1 MDAGRIGGDGEMRVA
16 TAAQTRRLEEAAVA
30 AGATWP
36 GLMAGAGLGMARIA
50 LDMLGDGRGSALV
63 VAGPGNNGGDGLV
76 IARHLHDAG
85 MPVLVYLWSRA
96 AREDDWPLRDVR
108 ERGIVEIRAND
119 DPEQLALRRELPRTA
134 LVVDALLGTG
144 LTRPL
149 DATLCMIVAA
159 VNQAGRPVLAVDIP
173 TGIQSDT
180 GAIMGCAVRAT
191 RTAAA
196 GILKP
201 GHLFAPGADY
211 AGPVEVI
218 DIGLPDRLED
228 EQMTAELTA
237 ETMRALLPAR
247 PADSH
252 KGTFGK
258 AMIVGGNGRYPGAPF
273 LAASGA
279 LRSGAG
285 LVTLAVGRSLFGPLA
300 AALHE
305 ATFLPLAEEEWGTIG
320 GAAAADL
327 SQEMSG
333 YDAVVLG
340 PGLGREDPTKTF
352 LLRLLKLETAK
363 PATGVGFV
371 RASTTPRE
379 ARRTG
384 GVGFARTPV
393 AAKEPERAAEAADE
407 NTNNTLI
414 LDADALNILSEIED
428 WHERLPSQNA
438 ILTPH
443 PGEMAR
449 LLGLDGA
456 ADVNRDRL
464 AHARDAAARWKQ
476 VVVLKGAG
484 TVIAASDGRTA
495 IGPAGNPALASGGTG
510 DVLAG
515 LIGGLAAQGLGPYEA
530 ACLGVFLHA
539 EAGRLVRAEVGEAG
553 AVAGDLLQR
562 LPRAITLLREP
573 R

>member
-1 MDAGRIGGDGEMRVA
+1 MRIA
-16 TAAQTRRLEEAAVA
+16 TAAQTRRLEAAAVA

-36 GLMAGAGLGMARIA
+36 GLMADAGAQMARIA
-50 LDMLGDGRGSALV
+50 LEMLDDTGSPAIVL
-63 VAGPGNNGGDGLV
+63 AGPGNNGGDGLV

-85 MPVLVYLWSRA
+85 VPVVVYSWRRGEKA
-96 AREDDWPLRDVR
+96 EDWPLHDVR
-108 ERGIVEIRAND
+108 ERTIREIDASD
-119 DPEQLALRRELPRTA
+119 DPDQSELRRELTGAA
-134 LVVDALLGTG
+134 LVVDALLGIG
-144 LTRPL
+144 LVRPL
-149 DATLCMIVAA
+149 DAALCAIVTAINAA
-159 VNQAGRPVLAVDIP
+159 ECPVLAVDIP

-196 GILKP
+196 GLLKP
-201 GHLFAPGADY
+201 GHLFAPGADF
-211 AGPVEVI
+211 AGRIDVV

-228 EQMTAELTA
+228 EQMSQELTA

-258 AMIVGGNGRYPGAPF
+258 TMVVGGNSRYPGAPF
-273 LAASGA
+273 LAASSA

-285 LVTLAVGRSLFGPLA
+285 LVTLAVGRSLFGSLA

-305 ATFLPLAEEEWGTIG
+305 ATFFPLAEEEWGTIG

-327 SQEMSG
+327 SDEMSS
-333 YDAVVLG
+333 YDAVVIG
-340 PGLGREDPTKTF
+340 PGLGHEDPTKTF
-352 LLRLLKLETAK
+352 LKRLFKIETAK
-363 PATGVGFV
+363 PTSGVGFVHRSSTPRESRPTGGVGFV
-371 RASTTPRE
+371 RTATP
-379 ARRTG
+379 
-384 GVGFARTPV
+384 
-393 AAKEPERAAEAADE
+393 AKEPERAPEKEKKGDE
-407 NTNNTLI
+407 TTSTLI
-414 LDADALNILSEIED
+414 LDADALNILAEIEN
-428 WHERLPSQNA
+428 WSENIPPRTA

-449 LLGLDGA
+449 LLGLDGPA
-456 ADVNRDRL
+456 AVNEDRL
-464 AHARDAAARWKQ
+464 GHARAAAEHWKQ

-484 TVIAASDGRTA
+484 TVIAAPDGRTA
-495 IGPAGNPALASGGTG
+495 IGPAGNPALASAGTG

-515 LIGGLAAQGLGPYEA
+515 LIGGLVAQGLGPFEA

-539 EAGRLVRAEVGEAG
+539 EAGRIARTEIGDAG
-553 AVAGDLLQR
+553 VVAGDLLVR
-562 LPRAITLLREP
+562 LPRAMTLLREQ

>member
-1 MDAGRIGGDGEMRVA
+1 MRIA
-16 TAAQTRRLEEAAVA
+16 TAAQTRRLEAAAVA

-36 GLMAGAGLGMARIA
+36 GLMADAGTHMARIA
-50 LDMLGDGRGSALV
+50 LEMLGDAGGPV
-63 VAGPGNNGGDGLV
+63 VVLAGPGNNGGDGLV

-85 MPVLVYLWSRA
+85 VPVVVYLWRRGVRA
-96 AREDDWPLRDVR
+96 EDWPLRDVR
-108 ERGIVEIRAND
+108 DRKIREIDALD
-119 DPEQLALRRELPRTA
+119 DPDQSELRRELTDAA
-134 LVVDALLGTG
+134 LVVDALLGIG
-144 LTRPL
+144 LARP
-149 DATLCMIVAA
+149 VAA
-159 VNQAGRPVLAVDIP
+159 PLCVIVTAINEAGRPVLAVDMP

-211 AGPVEVI
+211 AGRIDVV

-228 EQMTAELTA
+228 ERMSQELTA

-258 AMIVGGNGRYPGAPF
+258 AMIVGGNSRYPGAPL
-273 LAASGA
+273 LAASSA

-285 LVTLAVGRSLFGPLA
+285 LVTLAVGRSLFGSLA

-305 ATFLPLAEEEWGTIG
+305 ATFFPLAEEEWGTIG

-327 SQEMSG
+327 SEEMAK
-333 YDAVVLG
+333 YDAIVIG
-340 PGLGREDPTKTF
+340 PGLGHEDPTKTF
-352 LLRLLKLETAK
+352 LKRLFKLETVKSASGIGFGNRSST
-363 PATGVGFV
+363 PREARPTGGVGFV
-371 RASTTPRE
+371 RTAASAPT
-379 ARRTG
+379 
-384 GVGFARTPV
+384 
-393 AAKEPERAAEAADE
+393 KEPESAPEKSE
-407 NTNNTLI
+407 ETNSTLI
-414 LDADALNILSEIED
+414 LDADALNILAEIEN
-428 WHERLPSQNA
+428 WSENIPSRNA

-449 LLGLDGA
+449 LLGLDGPA
-456 ADVNRDRL
+456 AVNEDRL
-464 AHARDAAARWKQ
+464 RHAKDAAERWKQ

-484 TVIAASDGRTA
+484 TVIAAPDGRTA
-495 IGPAGNPALASGGTG
+495 IGPAGNPALASAGTG

-515 LIGGLAAQGLGPYEA
+515 LIGGLVAQGLSPFEA

-539 EAGRLVRAEVGEAG
+539 EAGRIARAEIGDAG
-553 AVAGDLLQR
+553 VVAGDLLLR
-562 LPRAITLLREP
+562 LPRAMTLLREQ

>member
-1 MDAGRIGGDGEMRVA
+1 MRIA
-16 TAAQTRRLEEAAVA
+16 TAAQTRRLEAAAVA

-36 GLMAGAGLGMARIA
+36 GLMADAGARMARIA
-50 LDMLGDGRGSALV
+50 LELLGDAKGLAIVL
-63 VAGPGNNGGDGLV
+63 AGPGNNGGDGLV
-76 IARHLHDAG
+76 IARHLHEAG
-85 MPVLVYLWSRA
+85 VPVLVSLWRRGA
-96 AREDDWPLRDVR
+96 KPEDWPLHDVR
-108 ERGIVEIRAND
+108 ERGIREIDASD
-119 DPEQLALRRELPRTA
+119 DPEQNTLRRELKDAA
-134 LVVDALLGTG
+134 LVVDALLGIG
-144 LTRPL
+144 LARPL
-149 DATLCMIVAA
+149 DAQLCAIVTA
-159 VNQAGRPVLAVDIP
+159 VNEAGRPVLAVDIP

-201 GHLFAPGADY
+201 GQLFAPGADY
-211 AGPVEVI
+211 AGRIDVV

-228 EQMTAELTA
+228 EQMSQELTA

-258 AMIVGGNGRYPGAPF
+258 AMVVGGNSRYPGAPF
-273 LAASGA
+273 LAASSA

-285 LVTLAVGRSLFGPLA
+285 LVTLAVGRSLFGSLA

-305 ATFLPLAEEEWGTIG
+305 ATFFPLAEEEWGTLG

-327 SQEMSG
+327 SEEMSS
-333 YDAVVLG
+333 YDAVVIG
-340 PGLGREDPTKTF
+340 PGLGHEDPTKTF
-352 LLRLLKLETAK
+352 LKRLIKLETAK

-371 RASTTPRE
+371 HRSSTPRE
-379 ARRTG
+379 SRPTG
-384 GVGFARTPV
+384 GVGFVRTAAP
-393 AAKEPERAAEAADE
+393 AKEPERAPEKKSE
-407 NTNNTLI
+407 ETNSTLV
-414 LDADALNILSEIED
+414 LDADALNILAEIEN
-428 WHERLPSQNA
+428 WSEHIPARTA

-456 ADVNRDRL
+456 SAVNEDRL
-464 AHARDAAARWKQ
+464 GHARDAAERWKQ

-484 TVIAASDGRTA
+484 TVIAAPDGRTA
-495 IGPAGNPALASGGTG
+495 IGPSGNPALASAGTG

-515 LIGGLAAQGLGPYEA
+515 LIGGLVAQGLSPFEA

-539 EAGRLVRAEVGEAG
+539 EAGRIARAELGDAG
-553 AVAGDLLQR
+553 VVAGDLLLR
-562 LPRAITLLREP
+562 LPRAMTLLREQ